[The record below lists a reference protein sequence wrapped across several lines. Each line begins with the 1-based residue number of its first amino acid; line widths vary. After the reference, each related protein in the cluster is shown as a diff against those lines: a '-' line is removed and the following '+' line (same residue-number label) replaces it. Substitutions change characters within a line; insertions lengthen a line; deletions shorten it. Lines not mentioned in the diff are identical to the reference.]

1 MQKIA
6 LSFTYYTDIIEMTD
20 EIAKHIKKYQNA
32 FDKWLYDKNNEHGL
46 WVYIN
51 GKKKAVSFDSS
62 DFVNYLNT
70 YIIRDNNMKV
80 RIVQSGLEKTPSDIP
95 VLFF

>member
-1 MQKIA
+1 MQRIA
-6 LSFTYYTDIIEMTD
+6 LEFTYHTDIIEVTD
-20 EIAKHIKKYQNA
+20 EIAKSIKKYQNA

-46 WVYIN
+46 WVYID
-51 GKKKAVSFDSS
+51 GKKKAVSFGSS

-70 YIIRDNNMKV
+70 YIIEDNNMKV
-80 RIVQSGLEKTPSDIP
+80 RIVQSGLEKTPPDIP